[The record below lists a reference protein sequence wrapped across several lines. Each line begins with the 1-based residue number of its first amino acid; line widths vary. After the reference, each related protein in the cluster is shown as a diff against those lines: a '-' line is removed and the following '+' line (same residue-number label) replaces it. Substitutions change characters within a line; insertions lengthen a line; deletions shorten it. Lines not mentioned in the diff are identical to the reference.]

1 VLSDR
6 KIRIALYSQQPFAA
20 RGLAAVLRAE
30 PDLELTA
37 CRDSLA
43 GAIECLKSA
52 RPDVLLVHLLSG
64 ISLSD
69 LREMRSADGRCQI
82 VIWGQDVGG
91 DFASQAMQLGIRSIL
106 PGNAPIG
113 DFLAALRNVYRGVLC
128 FDPDLM
134 ESMLSQT
141 RVALTARQ
149 GQIVM
154 LVAQGFKNRDIALS
168 MGITEGTLKVYLYKL
183 FKKLG
188 MNNRLDMALYGRKN
202 LFSGRPGLE
211 RTTDCERSGP
221 LAVQAIKPRPLLL
234 VSRKLP
240 AAPVVN

>member
-1 VLSDR
+1 M
-6 KIRIALYSQQPFAA
+6 
-20 RGLAAVLRAE
+20 LRAE

-43 GAIECLKSA
+43 GTLECLKSA
-52 RPDVLLVHLLSG
+52 RPDVLLVHLLAG
-64 ISLSD
+64 ISLAD

-82 VIWGQDVGG
+82 VLWGQDVGG
-91 DFASQAMQLGIRSIL
+91 DFASQAMQSGIRSIL
-106 PGNAPIG
+106 PAGTAIA
-113 DFLAALRNVYRGVLC
+113 DFLAALRDVYRGVLC
-128 FDPDLM
+128 FERDLT
-134 ESMLSQT
+134 ESMLSQE

-149 GQIVM
+149 GQIVT
-154 LVAQGFKNRDIALS
+154 LVAQGLKNRDIALS

-211 RTTDCERSGP
+211 RMADSRRSDPFAGQP
-221 LAVQAIKPRPLLL
+221 IKPRPLLL
-234 VSRKLP
+234 VTRKLP
-240 AAPVVN
+240 AAPVIT